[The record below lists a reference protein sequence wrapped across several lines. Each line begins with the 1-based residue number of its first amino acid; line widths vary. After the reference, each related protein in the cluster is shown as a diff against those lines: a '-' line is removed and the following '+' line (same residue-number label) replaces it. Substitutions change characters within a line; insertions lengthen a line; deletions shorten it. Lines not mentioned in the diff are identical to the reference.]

1 MHEDTY
7 NVCGIGDEDGEGL
20 EDVSEEAMR
29 VRKLV
34 DPKKPSQQEVDEH
47 FLSHLPFRNWC
58 PHCMKGEAK
67 ELDCRRS
74 EGAEGGL
81 PEFHLDYCFPGDAM
95 GFKLSI

>member
-1 MHEDTY
+1 MDDCTC
-7 NVCGIGDEDGEGL
+7 NVCGIGDEDGEWL

-34 DPKKPSQQEVDEH
+34 DPKRPSKQEVGEH

-58 PHCMKGEAK
+58 PHCMKGKAK

-74 EGAEGGL
+74 GGAEGGDL
-81 PEFHLDYCFPGDAM
+81 PEFHLD
-95 GFKLSI
+95 